1 MSGSQK
7 VVKIITPYQVVINAA
22 SDMGLKKGQ
31 RFLIY
36 ALGEMIHDPDTGE
49 ALEQLETVNGTG
61 TIVHLQAKIATVE
74 SNMTVETPR
83 TIKRTSGL
91 GSLIVIYGNT
101 EVTELSRNEK
111 PFSEPQ
117 IGDLVRPE

>member
-1 MSGSQK
+1 MSESLK
-7 VVKIITPYQVVINAA
+7 VVKIISPYQVVINAG

-31 RFLIY
+31 RFLVY

-49 ALEQLETVNGTG
+49 ELEQLETVKGTG

-74 SNMTVETPR
+74 SNMTEETPR

-91 GSLIVIYGNT
+91 GSLSAIYGNT